1 MFTACYERES
11 ERNDVLEIIYC
22 ENHGRDRERSESWEI
37 RERAEIR
44 DADRWHFERDGYDF
58 VGWNTRRSGSGTD
71 YEPGEEFKVKEA
83 GTLKLY
89 AQWEKCEDKC
99 PGAGIT
105 PEDTGVSKLLETEEH
120 IQYLR
125 GYPDGTFGPGRNMT
139 RAEAC
144 QMFYALLLNKT
155 VPMTVSFTDVAA
167 GQWYTDAVRTM
178 ASIGVVRGYPDGSF
192 RPNKAITRAEF
203 TAMAMQFAKLSKDGE
218 NRFSDVKANDWFFN
232 VVVGASSYGW
242 ISGYP
247 DGTFRPNANI
257 TRAEVTSI
265 VNNMLGRFADEV
277 YVDRNAEELNSFT
290 DLNNSHWAY
299 YAIMEATNEHDYTKD
314 GLSEDWKDVNFR

>member
-1 MFTACYERES
+1 
-11 ERNDVLEIIYC
+11 
-22 ENHGRDRERSESWEI
+22 
-37 RERAEIR
+37 
-44 DADRWHFERDGYDF
+44 
-58 VGWNTRRSGSGTD
+58 
-71 YEPGEEFKVKEA
+71 
-83 GTLKLY
+83 
-89 AQWEKCEDKC
+89 
-99 PGAGIT
+99 
-105 PEDTGVSKLLETEEH
+105 
-120 IQYLR
+120 
-125 GYPDGTFGPGRNMT
+125 
-139 RAEAC
+139 
-144 QMFYALLLNKT
+144 
-155 VPMTVSFTDVAA
+155 
-167 GQWYTDAVRTM
+167 M